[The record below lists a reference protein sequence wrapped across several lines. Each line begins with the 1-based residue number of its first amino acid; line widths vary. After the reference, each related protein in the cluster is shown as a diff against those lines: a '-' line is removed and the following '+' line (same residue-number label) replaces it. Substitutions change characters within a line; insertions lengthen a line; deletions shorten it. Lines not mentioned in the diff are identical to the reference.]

1 MDENKEMDE
10 LFEDETP
17 EESAAE
23 EITEP
28 ETEEVDDGEETDGKG
43 DEPAAEGDGKDA
55 PEKKDTGKD
64 ELAKIKEEL
73 DALRDARAAD
83 KKAADARVSALL
95 KSMGYADEVSY
106 WAEKKGITPE
116 AYRKQKSDEE
126 AVAQARQIVSQQ
138 KYAKMA
144 AEDLAVL
151 KAAGF
156 IDSDVDHIGKID
168 NARQYAE
175 YRENKDLSPIEAYA
189 ARALIRAVSGM
200 GPAERHFVLMV
211 FPSTEYARARSTPPS
226 ARRRPKRCSPSKRS
240 VSQVSAEIR
249 SMDGDLIFSF
259 FIVFSIF
266 PLKTWVF
273 SNNCLHFGRVTD
285 ILPSRSEK
293 HTLEFL
299 PSDATSTSDSGS
311 PRKRTR
317 KPAAANIAPH
327 VAGTLLHSELYIIIF
342 RSQGRLGRINTV

>member
-10 LFEDETP
+10 LFEEETP

-64 ELAKIKEEL
+64 ELAKIKEEI
-73 DALRDARAAD
+73 DALREARAAD

-95 KSMGYADEVSY
+95 KSMGYADEDSY

-144 AEDLAVL
+144 AEDLAAL
-151 KAAGF
+151 KDAGLVG
-156 IDSDVDHIGKID
+156 SDVDHIGKID
-168 NARQYAE
+168 NARRFAE
-175 YRENKDLSPIEAYA
+175 LREKGLSPVEAYRAVNGAKLDERAAQA
-189 ARALIRAVSGM
+189 ARSHAGGKDHLQPHRSRAGANRGSVLGAADREQLKSVLHTDDDKALEAAWKRAH
-200 GPAERHFVLMV
+200 A
-211 FPSTEYARARSTPPS
+211 
-226 ARRRPKRCSPSKRS
+226 
-240 VSQVSAEIR
+240 Q
-249 SMDGDLIFSF
+249 
-259 FIVFSIF
+259 
-266 PLKTWVF
+266 
-273 SNNCLHFGRVTD
+273 
-285 ILPSRSEK
+285 
-293 HTLEFL
+293 
-299 PSDATSTSDSGS
+299 
-311 PRKRTR
+311 
-317 KPAAANIAPH
+317 
-327 VAGTLLHSELYIIIF
+327 
-342 RSQGRLGRINTV
+342 

>member
-10 LFEDETP
+10 LFEEETP
-17 EESAAE
+17 EESATE

-28 ETEEVDDGEETDGKG
+28 EIEEVDDGEETDGKG

-64 ELAKIKEEL
+64 ELAKIKEEIA
-73 DALRDARAAD
+73 ALREARAAD

-95 KSMGYADEVSY
+95 KSMGYADEDSY

-175 YRENKDLSPIEAYA
+175 YRENKGLSPIEAYRAVNGAKLEERAAQA
-189 ARALIRAVSGM
+189 ARSHAGGKDHLQPHRARAGANRGSVMSA
-200 GPAERHFVLMV
+200 AEREM
-211 FPSTEYARARSTPPS
+211 
-226 ARRRPKRCSPSKRS
+226 
-240 VSQVSAEIR
+240 
-249 SMDGDLIFSF
+249 
-259 FIVFSIF
+259 
-266 PLKTWVF
+266 LK
-273 SNNCLHFGRVTD
+273 S
-285 ILPSRSEK
+285 
-293 HTLEFL
+293 
-299 PSDATSTSDSGS
+299 
-311 PRKRTR
+311 
-317 KPAAANIAPH
+317 
-327 VAGTLLHSELYIIIF
+327 LLHTDDDKALEAAWK
-342 RSQGRLGRINTV
+342 RAHAQ